1 MNLSTRY
8 LPQAFSYSL
17 LRLLCGLFCR
27 RTIQPDCNKSQP
39 AQNGNPDTTNPYPRT
54 ADLPT
59 PWPFVVRKVS
69 DGDLPLFIDGGD
81 EGAAVID
88 AEVENTML
96 VRSLE
101 GDTKDGCVRGFR
113 SRSEIEAVEWREH
126 AELKLNLIVG
136 GENEWGEMVV
146 GVLGDFHLEML
157 LLCQYAVL

>member
-1 MNLSTRY
+1 M
-8 LPQAFSYSL
+8 
-17 LRLLCGLFCR
+17 
-27 RTIQPDCNKSQP
+27 
-39 AQNGNPDTTNPYPRT
+39 
-54 ADLPT
+54 
-59 PWPFVVRKVS
+59 RKVS
-69 DGDLPLFIDGGD
+69 NGDLPLFIDGGD

-113 SRSEIEAVEWREH
+113 NRSEIEAVEWREH